1 MTATAPH
8 QAAFSLLRSSQLHD
22 GVGSPSATAHVSALS
37 KAILAIIAATGLLL
51 GAAATN
57 RGSSSLTRLAD
68 RVERSDVLP
77 EKTRQEL
84 RRAIATLG
92 TKAGGIDDRSADA
105 LARIERAMQ
114 SKPAERNR

>member
-8 QAAFSLLRSSQLHD
+8 QAAFPLLRSSQLH
-22 GVGSPSATAHVSALS
+22 GVDSPSATARVSALS
-37 KAILAIIAATGLLL
+37 KAILATIAAAGLLL

-68 RVERSDVLP
+68 RVERADVLP

-84 RRAIATLG
+84 RRAIAALG
-92 TKAGGIDDRSADA
+92 TKAGGIDERSADA
-105 LARIERAMQ
+105 VARIERAMQ
-114 SKPAERNR
+114 SKPVERSH